1 MSDST
6 GRFSRLFPAAGV
18 MLLAFALALAAAAC
32 RGADQVAPADS
43 TIVVA
48 ATPTTIVKSDDPN
61 CVVLGG
67 GKCGTAQVVATVYS
81 KAGVPLEAQDV
92 RFSST
97 AGLLFQGTFSNPEPA
112 ANIPIRTNSIGNA
125 IVFLATGTTTTVTAR
140 SGNATGDLTL
150 NTVEGN
156 ISQIVLE
163 VDTTSPGCDL
173 SSDLITSCSDQVCFK
188 ATAQESDGTPVQGV
202 TIAFKLQNNS
212 VGSNTFNA
220 SFTPVQAT
228 TDENGEAF
236 TTLNPQ
242 SDCPSE
248 CGGGKACQAEV
259 VASLQGGLFASIPV
273 VLSVNIP

>member
-1 MSDST
+1 MSDAT

-18 MLLAFALALAAAAC
+18 MLLAFALALGAAC
-32 RGADQVAPADS
+32 RGADKVAPEGS

-48 ATPTTIVKSDDPN
+48 ATPTTIVKSDDSR
-61 CVVLGG
+61 CAILGG
-67 GKCGTAQVVATVYS
+67 GNCGTAQVVATVYS
-81 KAGVPLEAQDV
+81 EAGVPQEDQDV

-97 AGLLFQGTFSNPEPA
+97 AGLLFQGTFDNPQAA

-125 IVFLATGTTTTVTAR
+125 TIFLATSTTTTVTAR

-156 ISQIVLE
+156 ISQIVLI
-163 VDTTSPGCDL
+163 VDVDSPGCED
-173 SSDLITSCSDQVCFK
+173 STDQITDCSQDVCLK

-202 TIAFKLQNNS
+202 TIVFRLQNNTM
-212 VGSNTFNA
+212 GNNTFNA
-220 SFTPVQAT
+220 SFNPVQDT

-236 TTLNPQ
+236 TTLSPQ
-242 SDCPSE
+242 TDCPSE

-259 VASLQGGLFASIPV
+259 VASLQGNLFASIPV
-273 VLSVNIP
+273 PLFINIP